1 MHKEFFRT
9 IFNQWRTIFHDEGV
23 ILIMIAAPIIYAT
36 IYSLT
41 YGTQVLRDIPIGV
54 IDNSHTHLSRS
65 LIEKMD
71 AGANIYVAYEPCDM
85 EEAKRLFHN
94 RQIYGIVYI
103 PSNFANQLLNNEQAT
118 LPLYLDA
125 SYMLMYRQTFQE
137 LAALIST
144 QNATIEYSNL
154 LSAGINP
161 PQAQAI
167 TTPVRYNGHTLFN
180 PYLGYGTFIMPPI
193 IILILQQTL
202 LIGAG
207 MIAATRHK
215 HEAAPL
221 QPLATALLI
230 LGKATAYTL
239 IYTIIALY
247 LINIHFKLFHY
258 PCNGTA
264 LDLTIFLGLYLFVC
278 SLLAVAISSLF
289 KRREASLMTLLWSSI
304 PLLMLSGASYPHQ
317 SIPKVWQL
325 ISLCFPSTHGINGF
339 SKIQT
344 AGASISEAWRE
355 VNSLV
360 VLGVVFFVIAYLQS
374 IYSNKKASSSQSNN
388 KLSI

>member
-9 IFNQWRTIFHDEGV
+9 ILNQWRTIFHDEGV

-118 LPLYLDA
+118 LSLYLDA

-161 PQAQAI
+161 LQAQAI
-167 TTPVRYNGHTLFN
+167 TTPVRYNGHTLLN

-215 HEAAPL
+215 HEATPL

-239 IYTIIALY
+239 IYTIITLY

-278 SLLAVAISSLF
+278 SLLAVAISALF

-344 AGASISEAWRE
+344 AGASISETWQE

>member
-9 IFNQWRTIFHDEGV
+9 ILNQWRTIFHDEGV

-118 LPLYLDA
+118 LSLYLDA

-167 TTPVRYNGHTLFN
+167 TTPVRYNSHTLFN

-215 HEAAPL
+215 HEATPL

-278 SLLAVAISSLF
+278 SLLAVAISALF

-360 VLGVVFFVIAYLQS
+360 VLGVVFFVIASLQS

>member
-9 IFNQWRTIFHDEGV
+9 ILNQWRTIFHDEGV

-103 PSNFANQLLNNEQAT
+103 PSNFSNQLLNNEQAT
-118 LPLYLDA
+118 LSLYLDA

-161 PQAQAI
+161 LQAQAI
-167 TTPVRYNGHTLFN
+167 TTPVRYNGHTLLN

-215 HEAAPL
+215 HEATPL

-239 IYTIIALY
+239 IYTIITLY

-278 SLLAVAISSLF
+278 SLLAVAISALF

-344 AGASISEAWRE
+344 AGASISETWQE

-360 VLGVVFFVIAYLQS
+360 VLGMVFFVIAYLQS